1 MIQAIEVPG
10 QDHTACGQLDFPQL
24 PDFELP
30 QCIDENEEKWE
41 HMALT
46 KEEAFKIERSTRDQ
60 AASSMWHSVRKGRI
74 TASNF
79 GRFML
84 RKAPITDK
92 FLDSILQPTKFNSA
106 ATSYGTNSEKVAK
119 NMYRKKTKN
128 HVHDCGVLVN
138 PKFPFIGASPDG
150 KTCDNG
156 QSGILEVK
164 CPFSIRDWNISDAI
178 DSYERRKV
186 YF

>member
-1 MIQAIEVPG
+1 MGDLCYVR
-10 QDHTACGQLDFPQL
+10 PQL
-24 PDFELP
+24 
-30 QCIDENEEKWE
+30 Q
-41 HMALT
+41 T
-46 KEEAFKIERSTRDQ
+46 
-60 AASSMWHSVRKGRI
+60 
-74 TASNF
+74 
-79 GRFML
+79 
-84 RKAPITDK
+84 K

-178 DSYERRKV
+178 DSYEKKESLFLEKCGDEIKLKETHQYWYQVQGQLLVSGARYCDFVTYTKQDLHIQRIEPNVDTMSCILDKLCDV
-186 YF
+186 YIHHVAGRVLNK